1 MSAWKPIAD
10 IAADVQGRKTSA
22 VALVEQALAAI
33 EKHKEFNAIIATT
46 EQRARERAAEI
57 DARIAAGENVGRLAG
72 VPFIAKDNF
81 LVFGAETTAASNILK
96 GFYAPYQATAIEKLE
111 AEGAICVAKAN
122 LDAFGHGASTENSD
136 FFVTKHAHDLER
148 VAGGSSG
155 GSAVSV
161 ALELVPFALGTDTGG
176 STRQPA
182 SYNGCI
188 GYKPTYGLISRSGVV
203 AMASSTDTIGTL
215 ARTVEDVALVVDVM
229 AGRDELD
236 STTIERDPRGYSLR
250 HPRDSLYSGGDPE
263 VKNIAA
269 AEENNWIPDQVGD
282 DGSIAGND
290 RLRGAKIGVIKEW
303 MGDGLDDDVRRPI
316 ETAIAKLKAA
326 GAEVKEVSIPS
337 LPLALAVYY
346 IICPAEVSSNLSR
359 FDGQRY
365 GLYTPSA
372 KDIHDSYTQ
381 TRMTGFGREAKRR
394 IMIGTYVLSSG
405 YYDAYYKKAQTV
417 RTKLINEFN
426 AVLHDVDYLIG
437 PVAPNTTFKIGEN
450 VDDPLKMY
458 LVDMMTVAPSM
469 VGVPAISVP
478 CAVGTGLPVGL
489 QIISSQ
495 EHDRQLLE
503 FAAAAEEII
512 S

>member
-1 MSAWKPIAD
+1 MSVWKPIAG
-10 IAADVQGRKTSA
+10 IAADVQAGKTTA
-22 VALVEQALAAI
+22 VALVEQSLAAI
-33 EKHKEFNAIIATT
+33 KRHAEFNAIIVTT
-46 EQRARERAAEI
+46 EKRARERAAEI
-57 DARIAAGENVGRLAG
+57 DERIASGEHVGRLAG

-96 GFYAPYQATAIEKLE
+96 GFTAPYQATAIQKLE

-136 FFVTKHAHDLER
+136 FFVTKHAKDPER

-188 GYKPTYGLISRSGVV
+188 GFKPTYGLISRSGVV
-203 AMASSTDTIGTL
+203 AMASSTDTVGTL
-215 ARTVEDVALVVDVM
+215 ARTVEDAALVVDVM

-236 STTIERDPRGYSLR
+236 STTIERDEKGYLVTAKTDLER
-250 HPRDSLYSGGDPE
+250 
-263 VKNIAA
+263 VK
-269 AEENNWIPDQVGD
+269 V
-282 DGSIAGND
+282 
-290 RLRGAKIGVIKEW
+290 GVIKEW
-303 MGDGLDDDVRRPI
+303 MGEGLDDDVRGPI
-316 ETAIAKLKAA
+316 EAAIAKLKAA
-326 GAEVKEVSIPS
+326 GANIKEVSIPS

-365 GLYTPSA
+365 GHHTPGA
-372 KDIHDSYTQ
+372 ENIHDSYTH

-417 RTKLINEFN
+417 RTKLINEFD
-426 AVLHDVDYLIG
+426 AVLQEVDFLVG

-450 VDDPLKMY
+450 IDDPLKMY
-458 LVDMMTVAPSM
+458 LIDMMTVGPSM

-478 CAVGTGLPVGL
+478 CAVGDGLPVGL

-495 EHDRQLLE
+495 KHDRQLLE
-503 FAAAAEEII
+503 FAAGAEEII